1 MSQKNLSDILDQQS
15 YHLSD
20 GAAAAGSGAGAAGGS
35 QGGAKEEQ
43 EEVRVRSKHYP
54 VYVSVSRSLK

>member
-20 GAAAAGSGAGAAGGS
+20 GAAAAGGAGGSGAGAAGDS
-35 QGGAKEEQ
+35 QGGAK
-43 EEVRVRSKHYP
+43 
-54 VYVSVSRSLK
+54 